1 MDETPAQRLRSL
13 NSTLYEC
20 VERLELEG
28 EFEERLIQMIPDWS
42 NCEELKFRD
51 KAILAFQKEASL
63 KFMSPETVLAEI
75 TWLALSRAS
84 DDKKAYKELEQF
96 FDEVWDGSVST
107 VQTCLVKAV
116 KKYNS
121 RFTEARQRVK

>member
-1 MDETPAQRLRSL
+1 
-13 NSTLYEC
+13 
-20 VERLELEG
+20 VEELELVG
-28 EFEERLIQMIPDWS
+28 EFEKRLTKMIPDWS
-42 NCEELKFRD
+42 SCEDSEFRD
-51 KAILAFQKEASL
+51 KAIRAFRQEASL
-63 KFMSPETVLAEI
+63 KFMSPETLLAEI

-96 FDEVWDGSVST
+96 FDEVWDGDVGT

-116 KKYNS
+116 KKFNS

>member
-1 MDETPAQRLRSL
+1 
-13 NSTLYEC
+13 
-20 VERLELEG
+20 VERLELRE
-28 EFEERLIQMIPDWS
+28 EFEKRLSQMIPDWGS
-42 NCEELKFRD
+42 CEETEFRD
-51 KAILAFQKEASL
+51 KAILAFRKEASSKL
-63 KFMSPETVLAEI
+63 MSPETLLAEI

-84 DDKKAYKELEQF
+84 DNKKAYKELEQF
-96 FDEVWDGSVST
+96 FDEVWDGDVST